1 MVQVKKR
8 KERKKVTKAE
18 AQNFAEIS
26 NSLARRVGTIGFF
39 KEEETSPRLHTEIGQ
54 RDPREVLSD

>member
-26 NSLARRVGTIGFF
+26 NSLARRVGTISFF
-39 KEEETSPRLHTEIGQ
+39 KEDASPRLHTEIEQ
-54 RDPREVLSD
+54 RDPREV